1 MSQLTDVKDIG
12 PHAAG
17 LLAAAGLDT
26 PKALAE
32 ADLARIATVRGFGPK
47 RAETV
52 RDAARALL
60 AETLAPAPEKK
71 AKKKKKKGE
80 DKTSKGKNGKKGKKV
95 KKGKKGKK
103 GKKKNKDSV
112 KKGKEKSDKKKKSKK
127 KK

>member
-26 PKALAE
+26 PKVLAE
-32 ADLARIATVRGFGPK
+32 AALARISTVRGFGPK

-52 RDAARALL
+52 RDAARTLL
-60 AETLAPAPEKK
+60 AETADPAPEKK
-71 AKKKKKKGE
+71 AKKKKKKKKKSVKE
-80 DKTSKGKNGKKGKKV
+80 TKKGKKE
-95 KKGKKGKK
+95 KEE
-103 GKKKNKDSV
+103 KKKSKDSV
-112 KKGKEKSDKKKKSKK
+112 KKDKKKSDKKKKSKK